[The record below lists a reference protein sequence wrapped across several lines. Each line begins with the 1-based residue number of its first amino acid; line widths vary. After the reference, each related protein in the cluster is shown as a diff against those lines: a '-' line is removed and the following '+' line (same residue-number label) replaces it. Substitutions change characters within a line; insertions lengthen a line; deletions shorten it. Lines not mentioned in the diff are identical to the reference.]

1 MKAVLNRNELILRI
15 VLLGLGATAFMDL
28 WAIAA
33 DALFGV
39 PQSNFAVVG
48 RWLGHMPEGVF
59 THDSIRKAVPVA
71 NEAALGWTAHYI
83 VGVIFA
89 ALFVAVGGQRQLL
102 QPGPVVPILFG
113 LVTVVAPFFILQPAL
128 GAGIMAA
135 NKPNPDTA
143 RLKSLMSHFSFGLGL
158 YVVAYGLS
166 RLAPKGRLGSEDQ
179 ISPAE

>member
-1 MKAVLNRNELILRI
+1 MLNRNELILRI

-39 PQSNFAVVG
+39 PQSNFALVG
-48 RWLGHMPEGVF
+48 RWLGHMPDGMFV
-59 THDSIRKAVPVA
+59 HDSIRKVTLVT

-89 ALFVAVGGQRQLL
+89 AVFVALAGERQLL
-102 QPGPVVPILFG
+102 QPGPIAPIVFG
-113 LVTVVAPFFILQPAL
+113 LITVVAPFFILQPAL
-128 GAGIMAA
+128 GLGIMAA
-135 NKPNPDTA
+135 NKPNPDAA

-158 YVVAYGLS
+158 YIAAYALS
-166 RLAPKGRLGSEDQ
+166 RLMPKGRGSVSDQ
-179 ISPAE
+179 VSPAE

>member
-1 MKAVLNRNELILRI
+1 MDAVLNRNDLIIRI
-15 VLLGLGATAFMDL
+15 VLLGVGATAFMDL
-28 WAIAA
+28 WAVVA

-48 RWLGHMPEGVF
+48 RWLGYMPDGIF
-59 THDSIRKAVPVA
+59 THESIGKVPPVA
-71 NEAALGWTAHYI
+71 KEAAIGWTAHYV

-89 ALFVAVGGQRQLL
+89 ALFVALGGQRQLL
-102 QPGPVVPILFG
+102 KPGPVAPILFG

-128 GAGIMAA
+128 GAGIMAS
-135 NKPNPDTA
+135 NKPNPDIA

-166 RLAPKGRLGSEDQ
+166 RLAPKGQHGSSDQ